1 METGGNAMLTVKQ
14 LAQKCGVSVRTLHHY
29 DAIGLL
35 RPAKTTEAG
44 YRLYDEAALERLSL
58 ILLFRELGFRL
69 KDIRGILD
77 APGFDR
83 NRVLDRQIDLLEQKQ
98 RHLAYIA
105 SMARG
110 IKQMGV
116 NYLEFEG
123 FDVNKIDDYAQQAKT
138 LYGKTDAYRE
148 YEEKARGRTKEQSDA
163 VNGQVMDFFVR
174 LGTLRGQS
182 PDSEAVQNW
191 VRDLQAFLSANY
203 YTCTPE
209 ILMGL
214 GQMYDGG
221 GAMTEN
227 IDASGGEGT
236 GRLAREAIEIYCKK

>member
-1 METGGNAMLTVKQ
+1 MTVKQ
-14 LAQKCGVSVRTLHHY
+14 LAKKCGVSVRTLHHY

-35 RPAKTTEAG
+35 KPAQVTEAG
-44 YRLYDEAALERLSL
+44 YRLYDEAALERLYL

-77 APGFDR
+77 APDFDR
-83 NRVLDRQIDLLEQKQ
+83 NRVLERQIELLERKQ
-98 RHLAYIA
+98 RHLEYVTDL
-105 SMARG
+105 ARG

-116 NYLEFEG
+116 KNLEFQN
-123 FDVNKIDDYAQQAKT
+123 FDPKKVGDYAQQAKT

-148 YEEKARGRTKEQSDA
+148 FEEKAKGRTQEQSDA

-174 LGTLRGQS
+174 LGALKGQAPES
-182 PDSEAVQNW
+182 DAVQAW
-191 VRDLQAFLSANY
+191 VKELQTFFTENF

-209 ILMGL
+209 ILMSL
-214 GQMYDGG
+214 GQMYAGG

-227 IDASGGEGT
+227 IDAAGGEGT
-236 GRLAREAIEIYCKK
+236 GAFAREAIACYCRK

>member
-1 METGGNAMLTVKQ
+1 MTVKQ
-14 LAQKCGVSVRTLHHY
+14 LAKKCGVSVRTLHHY

-35 RPAKTTEAG
+35 KPAQVTEAG
-44 YRLYDEAALERLSL
+44 YRLYDEAALERLYL

-77 APGFDR
+77 APDFDR
-83 NRVLDRQIDLLEQKQ
+83 NRVLDRQIELLERKQ
-98 RHLAYIA
+98 RHLEYVTDL
-105 SMARG
+105 ARG

-116 NYLEFEG
+116 KNLEFQN
-123 FDVNKIDDYAQQAKT
+123 FDPKKVDDYAQQAKT

-148 YEEKARGRTKEQSDA
+148 FEEKAKGRTQEQSDA

-174 LGTLRGQS
+174 LGALKGQA
-182 PDSEAVQNW
+182 PESEDVQAW
-191 VRDLQAFLSANY
+191 VKELQAFFTANF

-209 ILMGL
+209 ILMSL
-214 GQMYDGG
+214 GQMYAGG

-227 IDASGGEGT
+227 IDAAGGEGT
-236 GRLAREAIEIYCKK
+236 GAFAREAIACYCRK